1 MQEYT
6 VCFIQRKQ
14 QLLLLNRVK
23 APLMGLWNGVGGK
36 IEPYE
41 SIKEG
46 ALREVFEE
54 TGIQCQNADYKGK
67 VICNGNWG
75 ELNLHFF
82 WIELQDPFN
91 LHAPLTTEE
100 GILDWKDIEWILNPD
115 NKGIVSNLPML
126 LPEMISSLVPQNY
139 ILDYD
144 QFGQIKEMRINS
156 EVQLLT

>member
-14 QLLLLNRVK
+14 QLLLLNRIK

-54 TGIQCQNADYKGK
+54 PVFNVKMLIIK
-67 VICNGNWG
+67 V
-75 ELNLHFF
+75 
-82 WIELQDPFN
+82 
-91 LHAPLTTEE
+91 
-100 GILDWKDIEWILNPD
+100 K
-115 NKGIVSNLPML
+115 
-126 LPEMISSLVPQNY
+126 
-139 ILDYD
+139 
-144 QFGQIKEMRINS
+144 
-156 EVQLLT
+156 